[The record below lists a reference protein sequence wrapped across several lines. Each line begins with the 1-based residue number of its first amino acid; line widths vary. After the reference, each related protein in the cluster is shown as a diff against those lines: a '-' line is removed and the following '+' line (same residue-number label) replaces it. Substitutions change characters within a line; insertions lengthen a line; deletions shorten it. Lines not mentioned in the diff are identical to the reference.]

1 MFNMLSYI
9 AQTDLVLVATQNFIL
24 PDQQFLMAD
33 D

>member
-1 MFNMLSYI
+1 MLSDI

-24 PDQQFLMAD
+24 PPDQRFLMAD

>member
-24 PDQQFLMAD
+24 PPINDS
-33 D
+33 